1 MEIISSSLLIQLL
14 IAVVI
19 ALGVVIAWGIY
30 FPQIKL
36 KSKEIEPE
44 RKAAFGSNEMFEQ
57 LNYFNS
63 RGNFNEGIVF
73 AYNLLRKNLSN
84 MDKYPD
90 DDSLTEYET
99 IKKTVSDIPEL
110 ANVSALLLSAYE
122 QYELARFRTITDS
135 GNLDNMN
142 NILRNITKN
151 NNFILRR
158 NEQ

>member
-1 MEIISSSLLIQLL
+1 
-14 IAVVI
+14 
-19 ALGVVIAWGIY
+19 
-30 FPQIKL
+30 
-36 KSKEIEPE
+36 
-44 RKAAFGSNEMFEQ
+44 MFEQ

-84 MDKYPD
+84 MDKYPN

-122 QYELARFRTITDS
+122 QYELARFRTKTDS
-135 GNLDNMN
+135 KNLLTMN
-142 NILRNITKN
+142 EILRKIITHNK
-151 NNFILRR
+151 FIIQKV
-158 NEQ
+158 EI

>member
-30 FPQIKL
+30 FPQIK
-36 KSKEIEPE
+36 SKEIEPK
-44 RKAAFGSNEMFEQ
+44 RTTAFGSNEMFEQ

-84 MDKYPD
+84 MDKYPN

-158 NEQ
+158 NDQ

>member
-30 FPQIKL
+30 FP
-36 KSKEIEPE
+36 PE

-142 NILRNITKN
+142 DILRNITKN

-158 NEQ
+158 NDQ